1 MFSLSNMFNID
12 NNKETEMSKA
22 KTKTI
27 TEKVLTA
34 LQNGQ
39 ELTSDQIATRFG
51 AGNPGAVI
59 QSLRFKG
66 YPVYLNSTKKGNK
79 YRLGTPSRRVVAAG
93 YKAMAQGLV

>member
-1 MFSLSNMFNID
+1 MFNDITKVFF
-12 NNKETEMSKA
+12 NKETDMSKS
-22 KTKTI
+22 TKTI
-27 TEKVLTA
+27 TEKVLGA

-39 ELTSDQIATRFG
+39 ELTSDQIASRFG

-66 YPVYLNSTKKGNK
+66 YPVYLNSTRKGNK
-79 YRLGTPSRRVVAAG
+79 YRLGTASRKVIAAG

>member
-1 MFSLSNMFNID
+1 MFNID
-12 NNKETEMSKA
+12 NKKETAMSKSN
-22 KTKTI
+22 TKTI
-27 TEKVLTA
+27 TEKVLNA
-34 LQNGQ
+34 LENGA
-39 ELTSDQIATRFG
+39 ELTSDQIASRFG

-79 YRLGTPSRRVVAAG
+79 YRLGTASKRVIAAG

>member
-1 MFSLSNMFNID
+1 MFNISNIFNID
-12 NNKETEMSKA
+12 NKKETEMSKSN
-22 KTKTI
+22 TKTI
-27 TEKVLTA
+27 TEKVLNA
-34 LQNGQ
+34 LENGQ
-39 ELTSDQIATRFG
+39 ELTSDQISSRFG

-79 YRLGTPSRRVVAAG
+79 YRLGTASKRVIAAG